1 MKGGWPGRATVRQI
15 TSGPPGLPRIA
26 VMKTRQGRARNW
38 LFGLLLLALA
48 GPAMAARDV
57 VLVLDNSGS
66 MRKNDPGRLAAP
78 AVMEFIRAQPPDTR
92 VAILLF
98 TAEPTLVMPLTPAEV
113 AADGDA
119 QQALERFNY
128 RGAWTQTAAAV
139 ERALYELRN
148 EARPEAKRVVVLMT
162 DGLIDTGAPARDVEL
177 NRWLREELAAQ
188 AAKEKISIFGIAF
201 TERADYQLL
210 QSLASTTGAEY
221 FRVLGATGIAR
232 ALQRIETVLSAP
244 SPEAPAP
251 AVAPAPVA
259 VAAPPPAEAA
269 PPRPAA
275 AGWSWLGWAAA
286 LLVLLAAGAAAW
298 WRLRRRRAGSAEPE
312 EPTGRDYGVQGLLYD
327 GMERHEL
334 GGKPVVIGRAGG
346 TDPTR
351 QYVIVPEKTVG
362 RWHATIERRGQTFW
376 LRDEGSVNGTFL
388 NGERVTGERPL
399 KHRDTIRFHNHQFDF
414 EIPELG
420 EMDRTVMQPTAH

>member
-1 MKGGWPGRATVRQI
+1 MN
-15 TSGPPGLPRIA
+15 
-26 VMKTRQGRARNW
+26 TRQPLVPKW
-38 LFGLLLLALA
+38 LFGLLLLAA
-48 GPAMAARDV
+48 AAPALAARDV
-57 VLVLDNSGS
+57 ILVLDNSGS
-66 MRKNDPGRLAAP
+66 MRRNDPSKLAGP

-119 QQALERFNY
+119 QQALAQFNY
-128 RGAWTQTAAAV
+128 RGALTQTAAAV

-148 EARPEAKRVVVLMT
+148 EARPEAKRVIVLMT
-162 DGLIDTGAPARDVEL
+162 DGLIDTGNVARDVEL
-177 NRWLREELAAQ
+177 NRWLRDELAGQ
-188 AAKEKISIFGIAF
+188 AARDKVNIFGIAF

-221 FRVLGATGIAR
+221 FRVLSATGIAK
-232 ALQRIETVLSAP
+232 ALQRIEAMLSAAP
-244 SPEAPAP
+244 PAP
-251 AVAPAPVA
+251 ATTVETPAPASGEA
-259 VAAPPPAEAA
+259 AAPATAPEEAA
-269 PPRPAA
+269 PDGPGTGSRL
-275 AGWSWLGWAAA
+275 WLGWLAG
-286 LLVLLAAGAAAW
+286 LLLAAVGAGAW
-298 WRLRRRRAGSAEPE
+298 WRLRRNRSEAVPDG
-312 EPTGRDYGVQGLLYD
+312 PTTRDHGVQALMYD

-351 QYVIVPEKTVG
+351 QYVVVPEKTVG

-376 LRDEGSVNGTFL
+376 IRDEGSVNGTFI
-388 NGERVTGERPL
+388 NGERVVGERPL

-420 EMDRTVMQPTAH
+420 DMDRTVLHPTAH